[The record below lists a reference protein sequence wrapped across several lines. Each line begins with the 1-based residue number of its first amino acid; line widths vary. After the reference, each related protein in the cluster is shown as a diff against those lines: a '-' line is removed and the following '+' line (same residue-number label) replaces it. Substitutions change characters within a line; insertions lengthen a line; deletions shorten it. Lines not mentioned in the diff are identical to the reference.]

1 MRLSPP
7 VALAAALGCAAILSG
22 CGSGGSSA
30 GAATDV
36 AESSKTAASGPAGAA
51 AVANIEDG
59 QGKAVGSATAMRMD
73 GSIMLSLR
81 VEGLVPGRHGVHV
94 HTVGRC
100 DDAGFASAGGH
111 WNPGAK
117 QHGLD
122 NPKGQ
127 HAGDLPNLEVGADG
141 RGMLRYQLKGGSL
154 DELLDAD
161 GAAMIV
167 HLDADDQKSDPSG
180 NSGDRIA
187 CGVFTRA

>member
-1 MRLSPP
+1 
-7 VALAAALGCAAILSG
+7 
-22 CGSGGSSA
+22 
-30 GAATDV
+30 
-36 AESSKTAASGPAGAA
+36 
-51 AVANIEDG
+51 
-59 QGKAVGSATAMRMD
+59 MRMD